1 MLFHTPVGILST
13 LLLLG
18 NAESALEEDHYHQT
32 GDDLQDA
39 LEWEM
44 LVQK

>member
-1 MLFHTPVGILST
+1 MTPR
-13 LLLLG
+13 LG
-18 NAESALEEDHYHQT
+18 SSESALEEDHYYQT

-39 LEWEM
+39 LEWEP